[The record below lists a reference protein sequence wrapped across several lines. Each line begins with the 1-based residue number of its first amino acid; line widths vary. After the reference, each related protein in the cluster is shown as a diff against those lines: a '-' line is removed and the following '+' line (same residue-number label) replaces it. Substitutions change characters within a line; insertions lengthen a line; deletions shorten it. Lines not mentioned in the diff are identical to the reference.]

1 MSVNQHTMGHFH
13 SWVYSGSSFFKYSE
27 LILPIYMDGRAET
40 KTTVSHPLVQ
50 LHSNITAPPPLY
62 NSCMS
67 SFLCQNLLLPFLF
80 TAELFIGPFSAQTS
94 YSWKWF
100 K

>member
-1 MSVNQHTMGHFH
+1 MSVNQHAMGHFH

-50 LHSNITAPPPLY
+50 LHSNITAPPSLQQLHVIIPLPKSTTTPLIY
-62 NSCMS
+62 CRAVHRS
-67 SFLCQNLLLPFLF
+67 LF
-80 TAELFIGPFSAQTS
+80 SPNKLQLETV
-94 YSWKWF
+94 
-100 K
+100 

>member
-50 LHSNITAPPPLY
+50 LHSNITAPPPLFTTAACHHSSAKIY
-62 NSCMS
+62 YYPSYLLQSCS
-67 SFLCQNLLLPFLF
+67 
-80 TAELFIGPFSAQTS
+80 
-94 YSWKWF
+94 
-100 K
+100 